1 MSLTAAARDALI
13 AAAGAGGAIPP
24 GPDTLR
30 YEEDWRGR
38 RLGPA
43 ALVLRPATVEAASAI
58 VRVANEYRV
67 PLVPQA
73 GNTGLVLGGA
83 PDASGGEVVVSV
95 ERMNRIRSVD
105 ADDFSLVAEAGCIL
119 TEVQDAA
126 AAVDRLFPL
135 SLGAEG
141 SARIGGLIST
151 NAGGVQVLRYGTMR
165 ALVLGL
171 EAVLPDGQVLNT
183 LTALRKDNTG
193 YDIKQLLIGAEG
205 TLGLVTAA
213 TLKLF
218 ARPRTVVAALLAL
231 PTLDGAMTMLN
242 RLRQASGEQLS
253 AFEVMPGEAF
263 DLVRTYVP
271 GVRDPRPAAAPWY
284 ALAEAT
290 SAADDP
296 ALAQRIEA
304 ALGEALEAG
313 ILADAA
319 LAASESQRL
328 DFWRV
333 RESIPEAEKKE
344 GPAIK
349 HDVSVAPARM
359 AAYIQKATTAVEQGF
374 PGARVL
380 AFGHLGDGNAHFNV
394 RAPKGVSGVEWA
406 AQTAAVNRLV
416 HDIAVDMQ
424 GSISAEHGIGL
435 LKREELARTVD
446 PAKAAAMRAIR
457 QALDPNGIF
466 NRGRVFLG

>member
-1 MSLTAAARDALI
+1 MDA
-13 AAAGAGGAIPP
+13 
-24 GPDTLR
+24 GPDSLR
-30 YEEDWRGR
+30 FEEDWRGR

-43 ALVLRPATVEAASAI
+43 ALVLRPASVAAVSAI
-58 VRVANEYRV
+58 VRAANDHRV

-73 GNTGLVLGGA
+73 GNTGLVLGGT
-83 PDASGGEVVVSV
+83 PDASGGEIVVSV
-95 ERMNRIRSVD
+95 ERLNRIRSID

-119 TEVQDAA
+119 TDVQDAA
-126 AAVDRLFPL
+126 ASVDRLFPL

-213 TLKLF
+213 TLRLF
-218 ARPRTVVAALLAL
+218 ARPRTTVTALLAL
-231 PTLDGAMTMLN
+231 PSLHDAMAMLN
-242 RLRQASGEQLS
+242 RLRQASGEQMS

-263 DLVRTYVP
+263 DLVRDYVP
-271 GVRDPRPAAAPWY
+271 GGRDPRPTHAPWF

-296 ALAQRIEA
+296 ALAQRIET
-304 ALGEALEAG
+304 ALGDALEAG
-313 ILADAA
+313 TLLDAA
-319 LAASESQRL
+319 VAASESQRA

-349 HDVSVAPARM
+349 HDLSVAPARM
-359 AAYIQKATTAVEQGF
+359 AAFIVAATTAVEQAF

-394 RAPKGVSGVEWA
+394 RAPKGMSGTEWA
-406 AQTAAVNRLV
+406 EQTGPVNALV
-416 HDIAVDMQ
+416 HDLAVDMQ

-435 LKREELARTVD
+435 LKRDELARTVD

-466 NRGRVFLG
+466 NPGRVFRV